1 MKVYLAGKIT
11 GDPNY
16 REKFAE
22 AAKKLEE
29 RAGVTVISPAVTP
42 EGLKKADYMR
52 ICFAMLES
60 ADTAVFLPDWEDSP
74 GAQLEKHWCE
84 YVGKKM
90 VFLMGGCGMIDFEGY
105 YLVPPDQVAYIET
118 RRGGGDAQYGLFL
131 GLSGGK
137 ELGVWYRTE
146 EARKAAYTKLARQV
160 EIGKRQDRE
169 DILYR
174 LRLIEACI
182 NKTDKRTLRI
192 WKQLQQLLHLE
203 SEETE

>member
-1 MKVYLAGKIT
+1 MQVFFLFLDFGANFFGVTDNAAFLPAASDPLLTQNPKKT
-11 GDPNY
+11 G
-16 REKFAE
+16 
-22 AAKKLEE
+22 
-29 RAGVTVISPAVTP
+29 RAG
-42 EGLKKADYMR
+42 R
-52 ICFAMLES
+52 
-60 ADTAVFLPDWEDSP
+60 
-74 GAQLEKHWCE
+74 KHWKIRQANG
-84 YVGKKM
+84 GKKHKSEPKWLRF
-90 VFLMGGCGMIDFEGY
+90 VLETAY

-131 GLSGGK
+131 GLSSGK

-174 LRLIEACI
+174 LRVIEACI

>member
-16 REKFAE
+16 REKFAA

-42 EGLKKADYMR
+42 EGLKKVDYMR

-90 VFLMGGCGMIDFEGY
+90 VFLFLYVMLDLCWIGAECVFEGIVHESRVDGVVLAWLCLL
-105 YLVPPDQVAYIET
+105 LVREIEQFE
-118 RRGGGDAQYGLFL
+118 RKIGGDG
-131 GLSGGK
+131 
-137 ELGVWYRTE
+137 R
-146 EARKAAYTKLARQV
+146 
-160 EIGKRQDRE
+160 
-169 DILYR
+169 
-174 LRLIEACI
+174 
-182 NKTDKRTLRI
+182 
-192 WKQLQQLLHLE
+192 
-203 SEETE
+203 

>member
-16 REKFAE
+16 REKFAA

-52 ICFAMLES
+52 I
-60 ADTAVFLPDWEDSP
+60 
-74 GAQLEKHWCE
+74 
-84 YVGKKM
+84 
-90 VFLMGGCGMIDFEGY
+90 
-105 YLVPPDQVAYIET
+105 
-118 RRGGGDAQYGLFL
+118 
-131 GLSGGK
+131 
-137 ELGVWYRTE
+137 
-146 EARKAAYTKLARQV
+146 
-160 EIGKRQDRE
+160 
-169 DILYR
+169 
-174 LRLIEACI
+174 
-182 NKTDKRTLRI
+182 

>member
-60 ADTAVFLPDWEDSP
+60 ADTAAFPAEPDGSAAAEA
-74 GAQLEKHWCE
+74 GASTVVRWWT
-84 YVGKKM
+84 
-90 VFLMGGCGMIDFEGY
+90 
-105 YLVPPDQVAYIET
+105 PP
-118 RRGGGDAQYGLFL
+118 
-131 GLSGGK
+131 
-137 ELGVWYRTE
+137 
-146 EARKAAYTKLARQV
+146 
-160 EIGKRQDRE
+160 
-169 DILYR
+169 
-174 LRLIEACI
+174 
-182 NKTDKRTLRI
+182 
-192 WKQLQQLLHLE
+192 
-203 SEETE
+203 

>member
-60 ADTAVFLPDWEDSP
+60 DR
-74 GAQLEKHWCE
+74 H
-84 YVGKKM
+84 
-90 VFLMGGCGMIDFEGY
+90 
-105 YLVPPDQVAYIET
+105 
-118 RRGGGDAQYGLFL
+118 
-131 GLSGGK
+131 GGK
-137 ELGVWYRTE
+137 YHTNYIVCRRCGKLCYRM
-146 EARKAAYTKLARQV
+146 RR
-160 EIGKRQDRE
+160 RRE
-169 DILYR
+169 
-174 LRLIEACI
+174 
-182 NKTDKRTLRI
+182 KTI
-192 WKQLQQLLHLE
+192 
-203 SEETE
+203 

>member
-1 MKVYLAGKIT
+1 
-11 GDPNY
+11 
-16 REKFAE
+16 
-22 AAKKLEE
+22 
-29 RAGVTVISPAVTP
+29 
-42 EGLKKADYMR
+42 
-52 ICFAMLES
+52 
-60 ADTAVFLPDWEDSP
+60 
-74 GAQLEKHWCE
+74 
-84 YVGKKM
+84 
-90 VFLMGGCGMIDFEGY
+90 MIDFEGY

-146 EARKAAYTKLARQV
+146 EARKAAYTKLARQ
-160 EIGKRQDRE
+160 DRE

-174 LRLIEACI
+174 LRLIETCI
-182 NKTDKRTLRI
+182 NKTDKRTMRI

>member
-1 MKVYLAGKIT
+1 
-11 GDPNY
+11 
-16 REKFAE
+16 
-22 AAKKLEE
+22 
-29 RAGVTVISPAVTP
+29 
-42 EGLKKADYMR
+42 
-52 ICFAMLES
+52 
-60 ADTAVFLPDWEDSP
+60 
-74 GAQLEKHWCE
+74 
-84 YVGKKM
+84 
-90 VFLMGGCGMIDFEGY
+90 MIDFEGY

-146 EARKAAYTKLARQV
+146 DARKAAYTKLARQV

-192 WKQLQQLLHLE
+192 WKARRRNE
-203 SEETE
+203 RENNRAYSERGGKGAAVSVPVCDARPVLDWRRMRL

>member
-11 GDPNY
+11 GDQNY
-16 REKFAE
+16 REKFAA

-60 ADTAVFLPDWEDSP
+60 ADTAAFLPDWEDSP

-84 YVGKKM
+84 YVGKKDG
-90 VFLMGGCGMIDFEGY
+90 VSDGGCGMIDFEGY
-105 YLVPPDQVAYIET
+105 YLVPHDQVAYIET

>member
-1 MKVYLAGKIT
+1 MNQVCSLEQIDALVTDRQADKNLIGRLKAKGMKVYLAGKIT

-60 ADTAVFLPDWEDSP
+60 ADTAAFLPDWEDSP

-90 VFLMGGCGMIDFEGY
+90 VFLMEG
-105 YLVPPDQVAYIET
+105 AE
-118 RRGGGDAQYGLFL
+118 
-131 GLSGGK
+131 
-137 ELGVWYRTE
+137 
-146 EARKAAYTKLARQV
+146 
-160 EIGKRQDRE
+160 
-169 DILYR
+169 
-174 LRLIEACI
+174 
-182 NKTDKRTLRI
+182 
-192 WKQLQQLLHLE
+192 
-203 SEETE
+203 

>member
-1 MKVYLAGKIT
+1 
-11 GDPNY
+11 
-16 REKFAE
+16 
-22 AAKKLEE
+22 
-29 RAGVTVISPAVTP
+29 
-42 EGLKKADYMR
+42 
-52 ICFAMLES
+52 
-60 ADTAVFLPDWEDSP
+60 
-74 GAQLEKHWCE
+74 
-84 YVGKKM
+84 
-90 VFLMGGCGMIDFEGY
+90 MIDFEGY

-203 SEETE
+203 TEQEIIILVQETIQEITVSSVLQAVTNRIWFTEK

>member
-16 REKFAE
+16 REKFAA

-52 ICFAMLES
+52 VCFAMLES
-60 ADTAVFLPDWEDSP
+60 ADTAAFLPDWEDSP

-90 VFLMGGCGMIDFEGY
+90 VFLKGGAE
-105 YLVPPDQVAYIET
+105 
-118 RRGGGDAQYGLFL
+118 
-131 GLSGGK
+131 
-137 ELGVWYRTE
+137 
-146 EARKAAYTKLARQV
+146 
-160 EIGKRQDRE
+160 
-169 DILYR
+169 
-174 LRLIEACI
+174 
-182 NKTDKRTLRI
+182 
-192 WKQLQQLLHLE
+192 
-203 SEETE
+203 

>member
-16 REKFAE
+16 REKFAA

-84 YVGKKM
+84 YVGKKDG
-90 VFLMGGCGMIDFEGY
+90 VSDGGCGMIDFEGY

-146 EARKAAYTKLARQV
+146 DARKAAYTKLARQV

>member
-60 ADTAVFLPDWEDSP
+60 ADTAAFLPDWEDSP

-84 YVGKKM
+84 YVGKKDG
-90 VFLMGGCGMIDFEGY
+90 VSDGGYGMIDFEGY

>member
-16 REKFAE
+16 REKFAA

-60 ADTAVFLPDWEDSP
+60 ADAAVFLPDWEDSP

-90 VFLMGGCGMIDFEGY
+90 VFLMEGY

-131 GLSGGK
+131 GLSSGK

-160 EIGKRQDRE
+160 EIGKRQDAE
-169 DILYR
+169 NILYR
-174 LRLIEACI
+174 LRLIETCI
-182 NKTDKRTLRI
+182 NKTDKRTMRI

>member
-1 MKVYLAGKIT
+1 
-11 GDPNY
+11 
-16 REKFAE
+16 
-22 AAKKLEE
+22 
-29 RAGVTVISPAVTP
+29 
-42 EGLKKADYMR
+42 
-52 ICFAMLES
+52 
-60 ADTAVFLPDWEDSP
+60 
-74 GAQLEKHWCE
+74 
-84 YVGKKM
+84 
-90 VFLMGGCGMIDFEGY
+90 MIDFEGY

-137 ELGVWYRTE
+137 GLGVWYRTE
-146 EARKAAYTKLARQV
+146 DARKAAYTKLARQV

>member
-1 MKVYLAGKIT
+1 
-11 GDPNY
+11 
-16 REKFAE
+16 
-22 AAKKLEE
+22 
-29 RAGVTVISPAVTP
+29 
-42 EGLKKADYMR
+42 
-52 ICFAMLES
+52 
-60 ADTAVFLPDWEDSP
+60 
-74 GAQLEKHWCE
+74 
-84 YVGKKM
+84 
-90 VFLMGGCGMIDFEGY
+90 MIDFEGY

-131 GLSGGK
+131 GLSSGK

-174 LRLIEACI
+174 LRVIEACI

-203 SEETE
+203 TEQEIIIPVQETIQEITVSSVLQAVTNRIWFTEK